1 VDSNCLFCRLVAGE
15 VPADKVVETEH
26 SIAFRDIRPVA
37 PSHVLIVPRSHIASL
52 DDLDTDDEAA
62 KAAWIDMT
70 KVAQQLGRDYPNGWR
85 VVTNI
90 GDEGGQSVHHL
101 HLHFLA
107 GRQFTWPPG

>member
-1 VDSNCLFCRLVAGE
+1 MDSDCLFCRVVAGK
-15 VPADKVVETEH
+15 VPADMVMETER

-37 PSHVLIVPRSHIASL
+37 PSHVLIVPKTHISSMDQL
-52 DDLDTDDEAA
+52 DPDDEEA
-62 KAAWIDMT
+62 KEVWADLA
-70 KVAQQLGRDYPNGWR
+70 KVARQLGRDFAQGWR
-85 VVTNI
+85 LVTNI